1 MAEAFV
7 DTANGISDDEEKRED
22 MIEMIAFKSNALTEL
37 STRSKKPENI
47 IGSQGKGNI
56 KILKIVCVG
65 GWSSG
70 WSKGVFIND
79 YIAGTISENP
89 NNDPVIGVDFS
100 LKDFHVNSNEEVRLQ
115 IWNIAEQ
122 AKFSSITKIYYKNS
136 KGGIVFWG
144 ARSRSMESAIRWKEY
159 ISRVEPD
166 IPIILLVD
174 NVFKT
179 PVKWIGEG
187 SVMNSAEEMDTF
199 CSEHGF
205 VAWFEM
211 LERAAGENSVLGQ
224 AIATLVNEVVHRIS
238 DKPAEPET
246 VGKLKLTNKRGEHS
260 CICS

>member
-7 DTANGISDDEEKRED
+7 DIANGISDDQEKRED
-22 MIEMIAFKSNALTEL
+22 MIEMITFKSNRITEL
-37 STRSKKPENI
+37 STRSQNPENG
-47 IGSQGKGNI
+47 IGSPGKGNI
-56 KILKIVCVG
+56 EILKVVCVG
-65 GWSSG
+65 DWSGG
-70 WSKGVFIND
+70 WSKGVYIND

-89 NNDPVIGVDFS
+89 DNNPVIGVDFF
-100 LKDFHVNSNEEVRLQ
+100 LKVFHDNSNGEVRLQ

-122 AKFSSITKIYYKNS
+122 ERFWNMTKIYYKNS
-136 KGGIVFWG
+136 KGDIVLWG
-144 ARSRSMESAIRWKEY
+144 AGSRSMESVIRWKED
-159 ISRVEPD
+159 ISRTEPD
-166 IPIILLVD
+166 IAIVLLVD

-179 PVKWIGEG
+179 PKKWIGG
-187 SVMNSAEEMDTF
+187 GLVMNSADEMDNF

-238 DKPAEPET
+238 DKPAEPAT